1 MYVTSA
7 LAKSRRNCRITSK
20 KKDYKVSP
28 TLLKVQIHLFVLPPK
43 LNDAL
48 LTISL
53 IVLAVLPPIPLPM
66 LESAFPRL
74 SLAFTC

>member
-1 MYVTSA
+1 
-7 LAKSRRNCRITSK
+7 
-20 KKDYKVSP
+20 VSP
-28 TLLKVQIHLFVLPPK
+28 TLLKVQIHLFALPPK